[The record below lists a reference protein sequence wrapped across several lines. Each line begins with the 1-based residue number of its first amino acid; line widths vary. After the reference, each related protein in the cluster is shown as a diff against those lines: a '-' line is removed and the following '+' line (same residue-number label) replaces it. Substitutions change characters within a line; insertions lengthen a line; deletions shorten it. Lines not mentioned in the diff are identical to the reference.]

1 MSEKKTLFQVSN
13 RQSAASG
20 EPPFFDG
27 DTPDCYYGYFLN
39 VFGEQLIFEYNRA
52 TKAGKLWHG
61 DAGWERSYPV
71 TDRTA
76 PGLILSD
83 GEKMWLRA
91 CWLEA
96 VPKPLND

>member
-1 MSEKKTLFQVSN
+1 MSDRKTLFKISN
-13 RQSAASG
+13 WQSTVSG

-27 DTPDCYYGYFLN
+27 DVPDHYYGYFQN
-39 VFGEQLIFEYNRA
+39 TFGEQLIFEYNRA
-52 TKAGKLWHG
+52 TQEGKLWHG
-61 DAGWERSYPV
+61 DAGWERNYPV
-71 TDRTA
+71 TDGIA

-96 VPKPLND
+96 VPNR